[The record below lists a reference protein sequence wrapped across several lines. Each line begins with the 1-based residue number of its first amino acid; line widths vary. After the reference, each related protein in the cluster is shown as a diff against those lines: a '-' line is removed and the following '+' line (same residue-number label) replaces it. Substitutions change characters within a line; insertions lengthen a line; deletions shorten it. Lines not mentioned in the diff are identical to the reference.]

1 MPNYANTILK
11 GCVMMKM
18 LMKLFVSKD
27 KLFDMMTYRVQ
38 STKKI
43 SKVIEKVEDACET
56 HKFALLHDY
65 VYHEVVASK
74 GFPIERKVYIYEVC
88 QAKVAA
94 LVLTDEPSFAPFMP
108 CRVAVYEEA
117 GQVTIST
124 QNMEMMLNT
133 LKDNA
138 NLYRETSEL
147 FRTLKSLMN
156 DIK

>member
-1 MPNYANTILK
+1 MIK
-11 GCVMMKM
+11 I
-18 LMKLFVSKD
+18 LMKLFMSKE
-27 KLFDMMTYRVQ
+27 KLFEMMTYKVH
-38 STKKI
+38 SKKDI
-43 SKVIEKVEDACET
+43 SKVVEKVESTCET
-56 HKFALLHDY
+56 YKFALLHDY
-65 VYHEVVASK
+65 VYHEVVESK

-124 QNMEMMLNT
+124 QNMEIMLDT
-133 LKDNA
+133 LKDNTE
-138 NLYRETSEL
+138 LYRQTNEL
-147 FRTLKSLMN
+147 FGTLKSLMN

>member
-94 LVLTDEPSFAPFMP
+94 LVLTDEPCFAPFMP

-138 NLYRETSEL
+138 NLYRETNEL